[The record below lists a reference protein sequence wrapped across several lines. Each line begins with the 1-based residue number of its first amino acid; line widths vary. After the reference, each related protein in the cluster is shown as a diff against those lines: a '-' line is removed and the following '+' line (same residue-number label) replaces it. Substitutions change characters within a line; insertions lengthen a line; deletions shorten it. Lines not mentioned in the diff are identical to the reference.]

1 MYNNG
6 FSNGFNSGFG
16 TGGYTS
22 ANNYGYTMPPVNSY
36 QAPQPTQQ
44 QMPQFPLANTNI
56 IYVNGI
62 EDAKNRQ
69 QPINSVFLYRDND
82 KQVIYERTV
91 DGKGQFDIK
100 AYSLT
105 DLDTEKK
112 AEEEKVNNL
121 SDYVLRTDFEA
132 LQGQIKGIETKLKKA
147 LVSIEMNNIDREAKA
162 NE

>member
-6 FSNGFNSGFG
+6 FSNGFMNTGFG
-16 TGGYTS
+16 TGAYTS
-22 ANNYGYTMPPVNSY
+22 TNNYGYTMPPVNNY
-36 QAPQPTQQ
+36 QTPQPSQQ
-44 QMPQFPLANTNI
+44 TMPQFPMANTNI

-105 DLDTEKK
+105 DIDTEKK

-121 SDYVLRTDFEA
+121 SDYVLKTDFEA

-147 LVSIEMNNIDREAKA
+147 LVSIEMNNIDKEEK
-162 NE
+162 